1 MLFRFSNRFSR
12 CHMSRVRQD
21 QTSGMSV
28 VNSTEYEVQLRWPRT
43 CYCTRHPIPKEQIR
57 FTACGAVKRADST
70 HTARPRFPSDIQL
83 PTHLIYH
90 RKCQRRQNLLRQ
102 TSTSWRLGEGW
113 SEVMALDRKKVMTS
127 SIRSSWKDQAG
138 LTRIRLDSLEA
149 FKPMLCRATRLQN
162 TRTIAGLID
171 TVYCWLSLRLCGMTS
186 LERLRGLSSLL
197 SRCTE
202 ISMVRMM
209 PCCDSAD
216 SAYSFGSISAS
227 GTPVFLADRALWRL
241 PWPCAFDLVATVPAD
256 REIE

>member
-1 MLFRFSNRFSR
+1 MFRFSNRFSR

-102 TSTSWRLGEGW
+102 TSTSCRLGEGW

-127 SIRSSWKDQAG
+127 SMRSWKDQAS
-138 LTRIRLDSLEA
+138 LTRTGLNSLKA
-149 FKPMLCRATRLQN
+149 FKPTLCRAVPHGFRIDTR
-162 TRTIAGLID
+162 IFAGLID
-171 TVYCWLSLRLCGMTS
+171 AV
-186 LERLRGLSSLL
+186 
-197 SRCTE
+197 
-202 ISMVRMM
+202 
-209 PCCDSAD
+209 
-216 SAYSFGSISAS
+216 
-227 GTPVFLADRALWRL
+227 
-241 PWPCAFDLVATVPAD
+241 
-256 REIE
+256 